1 MISETDVCLRE
12 KARHMNLSR
21 ANSARRSR
29 VCLFAALCILCVIS
43 AGLAWPLLAA
53 GPPPDLAE
61 VGRLPPVEVADVQK
75 TFAVQ
80 HGFTLDLVAHEP
92 IVNDP
97 VDGCFDEHGNLFI
110 AEMRGYPY
118 SAEVRLPQQPLPLGR
133 KDACKVRRLVDADR
147 DGLFESSTVFAE
159 GLSWVVSVCCFDGGV
174 FVLAPSHLYYLKD
187 TTGDGV
193 ADLKQIVASG
203 FGRGNV
209 QALANNLKWGPD
221 GRIYFAGGMVGGDI
235 TIFSPE
241 GTELQKLSIRG
252 TDLRF
257 DPWTRTF
264 ELVYG
269 GQQFGH
275 CFGDWGE
282 RYVCSNSNHI
292 QRVFYP
298 LHPLEHLSEL
308 PPGVSVR
315 NFSNEGPAAP
325 VFRQSP
331 AEPWRIVRT
340 RRRAND
346 PEMQRRLPKTELVPI
361 GFFTSATGVTI
372 YRGDA
377 YPEEFQGNAFIGDVG
392 GNLIHRKKMLLGGPY
407 AFGQAMMRADDNVEF
422 ITSTDTWF
430 RPANFINGPDGCLY
444 VCDMYR
450 ETIEHPYSI
459 PEDIKAKLDLESGTD
474 RGRIYRLTPPAG
486 AKTDWK
492 RPADCST
499 EELVEMLASTNGW
512 HRETAQ
518 RLLLERRDPQCRDI
532 IRKMARRKDQPLGQM
547 LAVRTLNVL
556 GDESSCNI
564 HLLLSSPDP
573 RARWHAV
580 QLGIDMLVEHPNYR
594 SLRDRILDVAQ
605 HEDHYE
611 VRNELALGLAR
622 LSGPG
627 VEEAWITMATG
638 RSGSEGA
645 LLASAKN
652 RPVLIQHL
660 IVHQLAQNNNTPVE
674 PELGYLLENLV
685 HSSGTRGND
694 EEIQNLLGQ
703 FLATDLPLSEN
714 HRRSL
719 LVSLGGGLRTRGKT
733 LLAALTPE
741 QRPVFD
747 AACDAAVSQLPKEGV
762 YQPAVEL
769 LAMAPPEKAIPA
781 LAGIIKPQSTVK
793 LQQAAI
799 VSLGDIP
806 GSEGALAVLAKWR
819 ELGPE
824 TRRDAVEI
832 LLRDRTRTEGL
843 LAAIESQAV
852 KPSELSTE
860 QWQSLLG
867 HPDLPVRERAAT
879 MRGKVSTDR
888 EAVIATYRETVEAG
902 GDFERGRAVFKK
914 SCSVCHKVGEDG
926 HAVGPELVSVA
937 NKSPADLLV
946 AILDPSREVQPK
958 YVNYVLE
965 TTQGQVFTGVL
976 SSELAAYVKLLRS
989 EAKEETIAREL
1000 IETMTSTGVSLM
1012 PVGVEKELT
1021 PQNIADV
1028 IAFIRGQG
1036 MPKTP

>member
-1 MISETDVCLRE
+1 
-12 KARHMNLSR
+12 MNPLCGI
-21 ANSARRSR
+21 SR
-29 VCLFAALCILCVIS
+29 VRVPIS
-43 AGLAWPLLAA
+43 LRAVMFTLWAIELGLAGGQLAA
-53 GPPPDLAE
+53 APPLDLGE
-61 VGRLPPVEVADVQK
+61 VGRLPPVEVADVQQ
-75 TFAVQ
+75 TFVVQ
-80 HGFTLDLVAHEP
+80 QGFTLDLVAHEP
-92 IVNDP
+92 VVNDP

-133 KDACKVRRLVDADR
+133 KDACQVRRLVDADR
-147 DGLFESSTVFAE
+147 DGVFESSTVYAE

-174 FVLAPSHLYYLKD
+174 YVLAPSRLYYMKD

-193 ADLKQIVASG
+193 ADVKQIVASG

-241 GTELQKLSIRG
+241 GAEIQKLTIRG
-252 TDLRF
+252 TDVRF
-257 DPWTRTF
+257 DPWTRQF
-264 ELVYG
+264 EQVNG

-292 QRVFYP
+292 QRVYWP

-308 PPGVSVR
+308 PPGVPVR

-346 PEMQRRLPKTELVPI
+346 PEMQKRLPKTELVPI

-377 YPEEFQGNAFIGDVG
+377 YPAAFQGNAFIGDVG
-392 GNLIHRKKMLLGGPY
+392 GNLIHRKKLLYSNPGDRFAGGST
-407 AFGQAMMRADDNVEF
+407 RADENVEF

-450 ETIEHPYSI
+450 ETIEHPFSI
-459 PEDIKAKLDLESGTD
+459 PEDIKAKLDLESGSD
-474 RGRIYRLTPPAG
+474 RGRIYRLTPPGG
-486 AKTDWK
+486 AKTDWQ

-499 EELVEMLASTNGW
+499 EELVEMLTSKNGW

-518 RLLLERRDPQCRDI
+518 RLLLERRDPQSHAV
-532 IRKMARRKDQPLGQM
+532 IRKLARRLDQPLGQM
-547 LAVRTLNVL
+547 LAVRTLDGL
-556 GDESSCNI
+556 GEENSCNI
-564 HLLLSSPDP
+564 HVLLDSPDP

-580 QLGIDMLVEHPNYR
+580 QLGLDMLVEHPNYH
-594 SLRDRILDVAQ
+594 SLRERILDIAE
-605 HEDHYE
+605 HEDHSE
-611 VRNELALGLAR
+611 VRDELALGLGR

-627 VEEAWITMATG
+627 VESAWLALATG

-645 LLASAKN
+645 LVASAKN
-652 RPVLIQHL
+652 RPVLIQYL
-660 IVHQLAQNNNTPVE
+660 IGHQMTLNQTPVE
-674 PELGYLLENLV
+674 PDLGYLLENLV
-685 HSSGTRGND
+685 STSGTRGD
-694 EEIQNLLGQ
+694 EAEIHNLLGQ
-703 FLATDLPLSEN
+703 FLAADLPLPEN
-714 HRRSL
+714 QRRSL
-719 LVSLGGGLRTRGKT
+719 LVTLGVGLRTRGKT

-741 QRPVFD
+741 QRPAFD
-747 AACDAAVSQLPKEGV
+747 AACDAAISQLPKGGV

-769 LAMAPPEKAIPA
+769 LAFAQPEKAIPA
-781 LAGIIKPQSTVK
+781 LVGIIKPQSTVK
-793 LQQAAI
+793 QQQAAI
-799 VSLGDIP
+799 VALGDLP
-806 GSEGALAVLAKWR
+806 GREGALAVLAKWQA
-819 ELGPE
+819 LGPE
-824 TRRDAVEI
+824 PRRDAVEI
-832 LLRDRTRTEGL
+832 LLRDRARTEGL

-852 KPSELSTE
+852 KTSELSTE

-867 HPDLPVRERAAT
+867 HPDLPVRERAAQL
-879 MRGKVSTDR
+879 RGMVSTDR

-914 SCSVCHKVGEDG
+914 TCSVCHKVGEDG
-926 HAVGPELVSVA
+926 HSVGPELVSVA

-965 TTQGQVFTGVL
+965 TTQGQVFTGIL

-1000 IETMTSTGVSLM
+1000 IETLTSTGVSLM
-1012 PVGVEKELT
+1012 PVGVEKELS
-1021 PQNIADV
+1021 PQNVADV

-1036 MPKTP
+1036 AAKTP

>member
-1 MISETDVCLRE
+1 M
-12 KARHMNLSR
+12 
-21 ANSARRSR
+21 
-29 VCLFAALCILCVIS
+29 
-43 AGLAWPLLAA
+43 
-53 GPPPDLAE
+53 
-61 VGRLPPVEVADVQK
+61 QK

-147 DGLFESSTVFAE
+147 DGVFESSTVFAE

-221 GRIYFAGGMVGGDI
+221 GRIYFAGGMVGGEI

-241 GTELQKLSIRG
+241 GAEIQKLALRG
-252 TDLRF
+252 NDLRF
-257 DPWTRTF
+257 SPWTRQF
-264 ELVYG
+264 EQVNG

-275 CFGDWGE
+275 CFDDWGQ

-292 QRVFYP
+292 QRVNWP
-298 LHPLEHLSEL
+298 MEPVERLSEL
-308 PPGVSVR
+308 SPFTSVQS
-315 NFSNEGPAAP
+315 FSNEGPAAP
-325 VFRQSP
+325 VFRKSP
-331 AEPWRIVRT
+331 AEPWRLVRT

-346 PEMQRRLPKTELVPI
+346 PEMKKRLPMKELVPI

-377 YPEEFQGNAFIGDVG
+377 YPPEFQGNAFIGDVG
-392 GNLIHRKKMLLGGPY
+392 GNLIHRKVMLALHPKDGIAGGS
-407 AFGQAMMRADDNVEF
+407 ARADDNVEF

-474 RGRIYRLTPPAG
+474 RGRIYRLTPPGG
-486 AKTDWK
+486 AKTHWQ

-499 EELVEMLASTNGW
+499 AELVEMLASTNGW

-518 RLLLERRDPQCRDI
+518 RLLLERRDPDSQKI
-532 IRKMARRKDQPLGQM
+532 IRNMARRKDRLLAQM
-547 LAVRTLNVL
+547 LAVRTLNALGVL
-556 GDESSCNI
+556 NSCDVI
-564 HLLLSSPDP
+564 SLRVSPDP
-573 RARWHAV
+573 RARIHAIK
-580 QLGIDMLVEHPNYR
+580 LGIDLLADHPNYH
-594 SLRDRILDVAQ
+594 SLRELILSGAEDDVSQ
-605 HEDHYE
+605 
-611 VRNELALGLAR
+611 VRAELALGLSR
-622 LSGPG
+622 ISGPG
-627 VEEAWITMATG
+627 VNEAWLKMAIGDRTD
-638 RSGSEGA
+638 RSA

-652 RPVLIQHL
+652 RPVKITNLLTKLPLDPEAEMPWLLVNLLQISGTKGDDAEVQAL
-660 IVHQLAQNNNTPVE
+660 VNQCLS
-674 PELGYLLENLV
+674 PELKAG
-685 HSSGTRGND
+685 H
-694 EEIQNLLGQ
+694 
-703 FLATDLPLSEN
+703 LARWT
-714 HRRSL
+714 L
-719 LVSLGGGLRTRGKT
+719 LVALGEGLRSRGKWLT
-733 LLAALTPE
+733 AFSTTPE
-741 QRPVFD
+741 TDPAFTSL
-747 AACDAAVSQLPKEGV
+747 CDAAIAQLTQTGQ
-762 YQPAVEL
+762 YRPAVSFL
-769 LAMAPPEKAIPA
+769 SLAPPEKAIPA

-902 GDFERGRAVFKK
+902 GDFERGRAVYKK
-914 SCSVCHKVGEDG
+914 ICSVCHKVGEDG

-965 TTQGQVFTGVL
+965 TTQGQVFTGIL
-976 SSELAAYVKLLRS
+976 SSELAVYVKLLRS

-1000 IETMTSTGVSLM
+1000 IETLTSTGVSLM

-1036 MPKTP
+1036 VPKTP

>member
-1 MISETDVCLRE
+1 MKPVPGIAAIL
-12 KARHMNLSR
+12 
-21 ANSARRSR
+21 
-29 VCLFAALCILCVIS
+29 LFIGV
-43 AGLAWPLLAA
+43 GLIWPMLAA
-53 GPPPDLAE
+53 DPLPDLTE

-75 TFAVQ
+75 TFAVE

-92 IVNDP
+92 LINDP
-97 VDGCFDEHGNLFI
+97 VDGCFDEHGNLYI

-133 KDACKVRRLVDADR
+133 KDACKVRRLVDANR
-147 DGLFESSTVFAE
+147 DGVFESSTVFAE

-174 FVLAPSHLYYLKD
+174 FVLAPSHLYYMQD

-193 ADLKQIVASG
+193 ADVKQIVASG

-209 QALANNLKWGPD
+209 QALVNNLKWGPD

-241 GTELQKLSIRG
+241 GAEIQKLTIRG

-257 DPWTRTF
+257 DPWTRQF
-264 ELVYG
+264 EQVNG

-282 RYVCSNSNHI
+282 RFVCSNSNHI

-325 VFRQSP
+325 VFRKSP

-346 PEMQRRLPKTELVPI
+346 PEMQKQLPKTELVPI

-377 YPEEFQGNAFIGDVG
+377 YPEEFRGNAFIGDVG
-392 GNLIHRKKMLLGGPY
+392 GNLIHRKRLLPGGPY
-407 AFGQAMMRADDNVEF
+407 AFGQAMLRADEDVEF

-459 PEDIKAKLDLESGTD
+459 PEDIKAQLDLESGTD
-474 RGRIYRLTPPAG
+474 RGRIYRLTPPGG

-499 EELVEMLASTNGW
+499 EELVALLASPNGW

-518 RLLLERRDPQCRDI
+518 RLLLERRDPQSHDV
-532 IRKMARRKDQPLGQM
+532 IRKLARRLDQPLGQM
-547 LAVRTLNVL
+547 LAVRTLAGL
-556 GDESSCNI
+556 GEENSCDI
-564 HLLLSSPDP
+564 YALLASPDP

-580 QLGIDMLVEHPNYR
+580 QLGIDILVEHPNYQ
-594 SLRDRILDVAQ
+594 SLRDRVLDTA
-605 HEDHYE
+605 EDDYYE
-611 VRNELALGLAR
+611 VRNELALGLGR

-627 VEEAWITMATG
+627 VESAWVTLATG
-638 RSGSEGA
+638 HSGSEGA
-645 LLASAKN
+645 LVASAKN
-652 RPVLIQHL
+652 RPVLIPHL
-660 IVHQLAQNNNTPVE
+660 IGHQLARNKAAPVE
-674 PELGYLLENLV
+674 PDLGYLLETLV
-685 HSSGTRGND
+685 RTSGTRGD
-694 EEIQNLLGQ
+694 EAEIQNLLGQ
-703 FLATDLPLSEN
+703 FLAADFPLPEN
-714 HRRSL
+714 QRRSL
-719 LVSLGGGLRTRGKT
+719 LVSLGVGLRTRGKT
-733 LLAALTPE
+733 LLAALSPE
-741 QRPVFD
+741 QRPAFD
-747 AACDAAVSQLPKEGV
+747 AVCDAAISQLPKEGV

-769 LAMAPPEKAIPA
+769 LALAPPEKAIPA

-799 VSLGDIP
+799 VALGDLP
-806 GSEGALAVLAKWR
+806 GSAGALEVLARWKA
-819 ELGPE
+819 LGPE
-824 TRRDAVEI
+824 SRRSAVEI
-832 LLRDRTRTEGL
+832 LLRDRVRTEGL
-843 LAAIESQAV
+843 LVAIESQAV
-852 KPSELSTE
+852 KTSELSTE

-867 HPDLPVRERAAT
+867 HPDLPVRERAAQL
-879 MRGKVSTDR
+879 RGVVSADR

-902 GDFERGRAVFKK
+902 GDFERGRAVYKK
-914 SCSVCHKVGEDG
+914 SCSICHKLGEDG
-926 HAVGPELVSVA
+926 HEVGPNLASVA

-946 AILDPSREVQPK
+946 AILDPSREAQPQ
-958 YVNYVLE
+958 YVSYTLE
-965 TTQGQVFTGVL
+965 TTQGQVFTGIL
-976 SSELAAYVKLLRS
+976 SSELAAYVKLRRA
-989 EAKEETIAREL
+989 EAKEDTIAREL
-1000 IETMTSTGVSLM
+1000 IETLTSSGVSMM

-1021 PQNIADV
+1021 PQHIADV
-1028 IAFIRGQG
+1028 IAFIRGQTAAKS
-1036 MPKTP
+1036 P